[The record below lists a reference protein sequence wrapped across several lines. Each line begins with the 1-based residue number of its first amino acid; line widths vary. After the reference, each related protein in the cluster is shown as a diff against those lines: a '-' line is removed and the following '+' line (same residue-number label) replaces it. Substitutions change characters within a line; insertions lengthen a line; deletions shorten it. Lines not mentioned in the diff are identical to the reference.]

1 MIRTLARTSRLAMR
15 ALTRNRLRTFL
26 MMLGVTIG
34 VASLTAL
41 ASVGESTTQ
50 ETMRRFKR
58 MLGTF
63 DTVIVR
69 PGAGRTRGMPSLTT
83 VEPTLTFDDARALAT
98 ELPEIRRVAEV
109 QNAFDIDV
117 KYRDR
122 TATPAVFGVSANWLA
137 LRGDEVET
145 GRNFTDDD
153 VRTLARTAIIGAD
166 ARRTLFGD
174 DAPLNQTL
182 RIGDVPF
189 TIVGTLAARGA
200 GPGGASLDNLI
211 LIPVTTA
218 SKRLFNRDFLT
229 MLIAQIGDAEQPGQ
243 SERAMAAVTTLLRE
257 RHRLAPAVQ
266 DDFTLTS
273 PRAAMARVTAVG
285 STLSRILTG
294 VAILAT
300 LIGGV
305 VIMGLMLIAVSE
317 RRKEIGI
324 RRSVGASRLDVL
336 MQFLLE
342 AVAIS
347 TVGGTIG
354 LLLGASGILVA
365 ALLQRLPPVV
375 AWRSLGIELLLSVLV
390 GLVFGVHPAWKASR
404 VDPIVALRS

>member
-1 MIRTLARTSRLAMR
+1 MTLARTARLAIR
-15 ALTRNRLRTFL
+15 ALARHRVRTFL

-41 ASVGESTTQ
+41 ASVGESAAQ

-83 VEPTLTFDDARALAT
+83 VEPTLTFDDARAIAS
-98 ELPEIRRVAEV
+98 ELPLISRVAEV

-122 TATPAVFGVSANWLA
+122 SATPAVFGVSANWAA
-137 LRGDEVET
+137 LRDDEIVE
-145 GRNFTDDD
+145 GRSLDEDD
-153 VRTLARTAIIGAD
+153 VRTLARVAVIGSD
-166 ARRTLFGD
+166 VRRSLFGD
-174 DAPLNQTL
+174 DNPLGQAL
-182 RIGDVPF
+182 RIADVPF
-189 TIVGTLAARGA
+189 QVIGVLAPRGA
-200 GPGGASLDNLI
+200 APSGGSLDNFVS
-211 LIPVTTA
+211 IPVSTA

-229 MLIAQIGDAEQPGQ
+229 MVIAQVKESDKPQQ
-243 SERAMAAVTTLLRE
+243 NERAIAGVTALLRE
-257 RHRLAPAVQ
+257 RHRLASAVQ
-266 DDFTLTS
+266 DDFTITN
-273 PRAAMARVTAVG
+273 PRAVAARVVAVG
-285 STLSRILTG
+285 STLSRVLTG

-324 RRSVGASRLDVL
+324 RRSVGASRADVL
-336 MQFLLE
+336 LQFLAE

-347 TVGGTIG
+347 
-354 LLLGASGILVA
+354 LLGGIVGLVLGAGGMSVA
-365 ALLQRLPPVV
+365 AWLQRLPPVL
-375 AWRSLGIELLLSVLV
+375 AWRAAGVELLVSMLV
-390 GLVFGVHPAWKASR
+390 GLVFGVHPAWKASK
-404 VDPIVALRS
+404 VDPIAALRS